1 MAIDTRDTVPF
12 LVSRVATL
20 MNGWHA
26 DFKKLGLSVLSVRVM
41 AVLGLNGS
49 ASVGELVEATSIDQ
63 STLSHLL
70 RRLARAGLVE
80 KARQDHDNR
89 SVRITATPKGRP
101 LARKC
106 HDVAV
111 EHDHRLTKGLSAA
124 EVRALKRALGVL
136 YVNVTT
142 KSKAPREPSGM
153 RMTRSSRNR
162 PSRLLPGWSGK

>member
-1 MAIDTRDTVPF
+1 MAIETHDTVPF
-12 LVSRVATL
+12 LVARVATL

-49 ASVGELVEATSIDQ
+49 ASVVEATSIDQ
-63 STLSHLL
+63 STLSHIL

-80 KARQDHDNR
+80 KTRQDHDNR

-101 LARKC
+101 LARRC

-111 EHDHRLTKGLSAA
+111 DHDRRLTQGLSAA
-124 EVRALKRALGVL
+124 EVRALKRALGLL
-136 YVNVTT
+136 YVNVT
-142 KSKAPREPSGM
+142 KA
-153 RMTRSSRNR
+153 
-162 PSRLLPGWSGK
+162 